1 MMTTTAIIVLFGD
14 KPIGAIQSLTTIK
27 AAATSEDGYPS
38 YTLKSFRMR
47 LDKTKIAEIFSREYV
62 HVAAQK
68 YPVQIAMI
76 VDKKEVQRIHNV
88 WFTSVG
94 YTYTSGDWAIV
105 EESVLEAEKITDHNI
120 KSSDE
125 HEDVEDEQ
133 TQDWYRC
140 SCWRHPNL
148 LVMGVESS

>member
-1 MMTTTAIIVLFGD
+1 MTTTAIIVLFGD
-14 KPIGAIQSLTTIK
+14 NPIGAIQSLTTIK
-27 AAATSEDGYPS
+27 TAAASEDGYPS

-62 HVAAQK
+62 HVAAQKYPAQK

-105 EESVLEAEKITDHNI
+105 EEAVLEAEKITDTV
-120 KSSDE
+120 KD
-125 HEDVEDEQ
+125 D
-133 TQDWYRC
+133 
-140 SCWRHPNL
+140 
-148 LVMGVESS
+148 